1 MMLSLPNSTEA
12 NLAAVITAIGSDDFA
27 ADLYDWLGRSFE
39 IDNCTVV
46 TFYKTGQPEVLFSKS
61 NVKQVHDRLEIDYIS
76 GSYQLD
82 PFHDLHINT
91 APNGL
96 YRLKDCAPDH
106 FHRSEYFSTYF
117 KQTTLIDE
125 ICYHVT
131 FKKGVTVQIC
141 LGRDI
146 SSNRTFS
153 ARDLR
158 IAENLS
164 EIACSLIAQQWKG
177 LKPKGEAMNDSL
189 ISHLKK
195 QLNEHRDIHLSQRQ
209 CEVALLILRGHST
222 ISIGLRLGISPQ
234 TVKVFRKQLYRKC
247 AISSQAELFSLMSEF
262 LAR

>member
-1 MMLSLPNSTEA
+1 MLSLPNSTEA
-12 NLAAVITAIGSDDFA
+12 KLAAVITAIGTDDFA
-27 ADLYDWLGRSFE
+27 PRLYDWLGRCFE

-46 TFYKTGQPEVLFSKS
+46 AFYQTGQPEVLFSKS
-61 NVKQVHDRLEIDYIS
+61 NVKQVHDRMEIDYLS
-76 GSYQLD
+76 GVYQLD
-82 PFHDLHINT
+82 PFHDLHVN
-91 APNGL
+91 AEPNGL

-106 FHRSEYFSTYF
+106 FQRNEYFAKYF

-125 ICYHVT
+125 ACYHVA
-131 FKKGVTVQIC
+131 FDQGISVQIC

-158 IAENLS
+158 TAEKLS
-164 EIACSLIAQQWKG
+164 AIACSLIAQQWKD
-177 LKPKGEAMNDSL
+177 LKSKGIPSTASL

-195 QLNEHRDIHLSQRQ
+195 QLSEHRGIQLSQRQ

-234 TVKVFRKQLYRKC
+234 TVKVFRKQLYRRC
-247 AISSQAELFSLMSEF
+247 SISSQAELFSLMSEY

>member
-1 MMLSLPNSTEA
+1 MLSLPNSTEA
-12 NLAAVITAIGSDDFA
+12 KLAAVITAVGADDFA
-27 ADLYDWLGRSFE
+27 AHLYDWLGRCFE

-46 TFYKTGQPEVLFSKS
+46 AFYQADQPDVLFSKT
-61 NVKQVHDRLEIDYIS
+61 NVKQVHDRMETDYIS
-76 GSYQLD
+76 GIYQLD
-82 PFHDLHINT
+82 PFHDLHVNSM
-91 APNGL
+91 PNGL

-106 FHRSEYFSTYF
+106 FHRNEYFAKYF

-131 FKKGVTVQIC
+131 FEQGVTVQIC

-146 SSNRTFS
+146 SSNRSFS

-164 EIACSLIAQQWKG
+164 AIACSLIAQQWKG
-177 LKPKGEAMNDSL
+177 LKPKGETMIESL